1 MSGLPGSTPRKRQP
15 CSRHCTATVTSSK
28 VCLYDAAEGTPA
40 SQAEPIGTRGG
51 AAGSSRPRQAAWPRW
66 PQVARLGR
74 MAAATE
80 RALPRLQA
88 LARQPPPISNEEELY
103 DCLDYYYLRDFP
115 ASGARSKAPSA
126 RRRTNRLHLAGTAQG
141 PAEAPQW
148 PASAASASCRPGCSP
163 HLSLGYRRTCS
174 KYFL

>member
-51 AAGSSRPRQAAWPRW
+51 AAGSSRSAQTRARGHRW
-66 PQVARLGR
+66 PQALGR

-115 ASGARSKAPSA
+115 ASGAGRSKGRT
-126 RRRTNRLHLAGTAQG
+126 RREQALRTNR
-141 PAEAPQW
+141 PAPGGHERKVMQKLLNGQRKRRQRQLQTW
-148 PASAASASCRPGCSP
+148 LRTRP
-163 HLSLGYRRTCS
+163 T
-174 KYFL
+174 